1 MFNSKLTCFFSFSV
15 KGNRFQGSAHCD
27 RDELRWGERGNLSN
41 ILGWERCS
49 FSINLLLVLVMW
61 EIRLNFSCNSRPFSW
76 AVWMALMPESIRDYL
91 HLWPSSGSGFQGCS
105 ISARS
110 HPASYFA
117 FTNDEDLDGCRR
129 WPKQSDKYPNHG
141 NEGQLREIQTQMQI
155 HTHTN
160 AETKKLAKL
169 NI

>member
-1 MFNSKLTCFFSFSV
+1 
-15 KGNRFQGSAHCD
+15 
-27 RDELRWGERGNLSN
+27 
-41 ILGWERCS
+41 
-49 FSINLLLVLVMW
+49 MW

-76 AVWMALMPESIRDYL
+76 AVWMALMPVSIRDYL

-117 FTNDEDLDGCRR
+117 FTNDEDLDACRR

-169 NI
+169 NIRNHTFFINKTTDLQHVIAN